1 MTILKQSTK
10 TLTAIAIAVFVICSA
25 LALPALAQTPTST
38 SKPTPAPNFH
48 ITADPTSL
56 TIVAGTKHTVAITL
70 ASQTKFAG
78 KVLTSA
84 QTSNVG
90 IVAKMPPAVLF
101 QKGTTSV
108 TTTLTIAVSA
118 KTLPGHYKVLV
129 AAMGGPLSHSVVIDV
144 KVISKP

>member
-38 SKPTPAPNFH
+38 SKPTPNFH